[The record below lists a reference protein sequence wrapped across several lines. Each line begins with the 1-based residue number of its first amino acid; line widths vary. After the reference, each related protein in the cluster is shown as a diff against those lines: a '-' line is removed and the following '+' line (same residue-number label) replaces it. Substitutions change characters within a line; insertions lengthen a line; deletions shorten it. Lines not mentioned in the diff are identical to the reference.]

1 MNKRYVSS
9 FTLPWSTVGRRPPQ
23 ARGKI
28 PDSKQSSSR
37 PRRQS
42 YVDRW
47 PRRSEGFPYCFRQ
60 HAVSTPDVHTTE
72 VIALYTVLV
81 YYLNTQIFV
90 ARDKRLISSN
100 DSFCFAKSCVSS
112 INSLV
117 IYITS

>member
-1 MNKRYVSS
+1 MNKYVSS
-9 FTLPWSTVGRRPPQ
+9 FSLSWSTVGRRPPQ
-23 ARGKI
+23 VRGKI

-72 VIALYTVLV
+72 VIIALYTVLV
-81 YYLNTQIFV
+81 YYLNTQIFE
-90 ARDKRLISSN
+90 RLISSN
-100 DSFCFAKSCVSS
+100 NSFCFAKSCVSS
-112 INSLV
+112 ILLSYLFNFEL
-117 IYITS
+117 